1 MNKMKEKLENIQVQI
16 NSFECSVT
24 TDIAVFAF
32 IDGELKIL
40 LMQRTVGEF
49 IDSWMLPGGVMEFD
63 ENLDDSAKKVLLAYT
78 GFKNIHFKQVK
89 TYSDINRHPL
99 KRVLTVSFY
108 ALIKPENHPI
118 IQSQD
123 VTSITWFSIE
133 NLPKKIGFDHKKI
146 IADTHVFLKNNLRD
160 RLVVGELL
168 PEKFT
173 MNELQVLYESILEVK
188 LDKRN
193 FRKRIFQMEILKNTG
208 EIKPGIKGGP
218 ILFTL
223 QK

>member
-1 MNKMKEKLENIQVQI
+1 MVEDLNNIQVQAD
-16 NSFECSVT
+16 SFECSVT
-24 TDIAVFAF
+24 TDISVFAF
-32 IDGELKIL
+32 IDGKLKIL
-40 LMQRTVGEF
+40 LTQRTIGNF
-49 IDSWMLPGGVMEFD
+49 IDSWMLPGGVMESN
-63 ENLDDSAKKVLLAYT
+63 ENLDNSAEKVLFAYT
-78 GFKNIHFKQVK
+78 GFKNIHFEQVK
-89 TYSDINRHPL
+89 AYSAIDRHPL

-118 IQSQD
+118 IQGENVSN
-123 VTSITWFSIE
+123 IKWFGVKK
-133 NLPKKIGFDHKKI
+133 LPKNLGFDHEKI
-146 IADTHVFLKNNLRD
+146 ISDSHIYLKNNLRD

-173 MNELQVLYESILEVK
+173 MNELQILYESILEEK

-218 ILFTL
+218 TLFTL